1 MNPWSCSKFAD
12 FLRGEPKP
20 GALGFDEWE
29 EWRDRVRSERPW
41 GYFLAERALP
51 ALQKTIQSPARIV
64 RSARYYLR
72 NRFVTKTHF
81 LKTGLEPGVYHELDE
96 RIIHGLFNEL
106 RNFVEVELA
115 CMTAYG
121 DKNYRFRKGRCPEA
135 GLAHLEWA
143 SGLKYDELVGKDDPR
158 CGEPTPQAESAVA
171 IKELY
176 EWWTEVRP
184 RRPEPTE
191 ASGWSEHWEKK
202 SDDKER
208 RAASKRLQ
216 KIEREYEREDDR
228 MMVKLV
234 KLRRHLWT

>member
-1 MNPWSCSKFAD
+1 MMNPWSCSKFAD

-29 EWRDRVRSERPW
+29 EWKDRVRSERPW

-106 RNFVEVELA
+106 RDFVEVELA

-158 CGEPTPQAESAVA
+158 YGEPTPNQPSRSRSCTSGGPRSVHDAPN
-171 IKELY
+171 
-176 EWWTEVRP
+176 P
-184 RRPEPTE
+184 RRPAAGPSTGRRSPTTR
-191 ASGWSEHWEKK
+191 
-202 SDDKER
+202 KEGPPPRDSR
-208 RAASKRLQ
+208 R
-216 KIEREYEREDDR
+216 
-228 MMVKLV
+228 
-234 KLRRHLWT
+234 